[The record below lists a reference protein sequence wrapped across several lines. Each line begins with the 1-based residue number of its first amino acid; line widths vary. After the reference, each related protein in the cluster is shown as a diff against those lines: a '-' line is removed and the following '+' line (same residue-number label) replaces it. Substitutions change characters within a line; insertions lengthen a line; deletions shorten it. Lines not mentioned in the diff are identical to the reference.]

1 MIDKTEIQN
10 KIATEEDYIR
20 CPKLDNSLNKF
31 IANPKNSD
39 GVKTETIARLL
50 MMTEEEV
57 ERIHQE
63 AIQMLR
69 DDMLEVEDNE

>member
-1 MIDKTEIQN
+1 MIDKAEIQL

-31 IANPKNSD
+31 TAHKSE
-39 GVKTETIARLL
+39 GVDNATIARLL
-50 MMTEEEV
+50 MMSEEEV
-57 ERIHQE
+57 EKVYQE
-63 AIQMLR
+63 AVQMLR